1 MKDIKLSLLKK
12 ATSWLVGGELF
23 NFIQKEVELMMDA
36 DMSGSAKRNAVM
48 REAQAFFSSALKI
61 FISIAI
67 EVAVAFIKN
76 KAGQLEARS

>member
-23 NFIQKEVELMMDA
+23 DFIQKEVNLMMDINITGA
-36 DMSGSAKRNAVM
+36 SKRDAVM
-48 REAQAFFSSALKI
+48 REAQSFFSGALKI

-76 KAGQLEARS
+76 KAGDLEARS